1 MAQTLQQQLEALNLS
16 SPLYPNNKRQFI
28 QTILDYLNSKPPEN
42 INLSN
47 INLTDEEKNQLRDSI
62 VNPDSSMALNHRSR
76 ELLRNIVP
84 FITMSAP
91 APEIQGGRRKSRRS
105 RRSRRRRRTRRY

>member
-1 MAQTLQQQLEALNLS
+1 MEQTLQAKLEALDLSFPNKNLI
-16 SPLYPNNKRQFI
+16 FTE
-28 QTILDYLNSKPPEN
+28 TILDHLKTNPPEN

-47 INLTDEEKNQLRDSI
+47 INLTDIEKNELVQFIS
-62 VNPDSSMALNHRSR
+62 NPGMALNHRSR
-76 ELLRNIVP
+76 ELLRTIAP
-84 FITMSAP
+84 FITMP